1 MCRILILDDDGEFGS
16 NLAWM
21 LRNASEEQRYEARD
35 AISFEEALAEAKQA
49 ADRGRPYDV
58 FLIDQRLGPG
68 LSGIEVMQVLKRIC
82 PQSET
87 IIFTGMEDPEEG
99 LHAYKAGAFRYLPKP
114 FKTEELLHIL
124 ESLSQY
130 QKIQRE
136 REWLQVFSE
145 IAERVLGCST
155 YQQASSIIAQEALRL
170 GFQRARLLAY
180 SPGDLDDL
188 IGLSQA
194 GIDQIEGFEGFHFSS
209 ASSPYLSQAMF
220 SRETRIFYGR
230 EYGSGMMERAYGKVF
245 VPPVG
250 EWVVLPLW
258 IGESLNGLMVLENT
272 TADRQIYEE
281 ERRQLQ
287 LFARLVAG
295 NLERTR
301 LYEQEWKN
309 TQRLDLLQRAS
320 VELLNIANQDE
331 ETFWLTLL
339 TLATANYALAF
350 NRAWVFL
357 AEAGNTRLRGKIG
370 IGNVDKSVAH
380 QSWEIDDSEGMD
392 FDGFLASLH
401 SGTVRHTP
409 LEDLTRDFVIE
420 LDSDTAF
427 SNVLSQG
434 KRRVILAENLDKKLP
449 FTFRSQFAPGACA
462 ILPFRAGKSV
472 IGLVVVDNKHDGK
485 PITEALLNR
494 LETFMN
500 IAGLVWQNL
509 SQRKQREALLEAA
522 HVILGKA
529 SQQPLKETIGK
540 ICESARTV
548 TGADLVVVYPLKS
561 GGEPYIYDVQNIARA
576 GQFILGKIKEKPRQI
591 GVSASILR
599 SGTIVVEDISRENS
613 ARSTGGLARHPFI
626 QREGIHAL
634 IGTPIRGIEKGEEL
648 GVLYLNYRSP
658 QSFTTQDVI
667 QAESFANLVSIAIL
681 NARQAEEARQNL
693 SEALTRGQASQ
704 RELIILRRVLTAAL
718 VNSSELEVI
727 KTLMT
732 NVRQVLDRPDLNPAL
747 ILRKWETATLDDEPL
762 EKYISYHLNSEGG
775 LTEEDLSGEFDIS
788 VRRAFSGGHQRTIKF
803 NRNLFVPI
811 SIGETAIGVLYVR
824 LGNTT
829 FVREYEDVLGRFA
842 SVAGL
847 ALDNIRRQ
855 EHLRSVL
862 QAAKVVT
869 APINLGQTFEAI
881 VRTVRQVS
889 PDLSVLTLWY
899 SDPESGRIK
908 AGVTFGVRG
917 EVKLEVEEPPA
928 TSIVWKV
935 MSEAWP
941 VWCDRVSRHPL
952 LSGRFAREE
961 EIVSAAAFPLRADDE
976 EVGAMFFNYRRLHIF
991 TPEEKTIFTILA
1003 EVVATSIRE
1012 AVHIEVIRRESLRL
1026 DAALKTSE
1034 AIGTAL
1040 DLNQLLQKVLA
1051 SLVSS
1056 FKDTTPCVFIFNR
1069 DDGLLEFAP
1078 ASMEFYH
1085 IEDPEFKHLRGLQ
1098 LNGRSIACRVARR
1111 ALQDRIVVCE
1121 NIPVVND
1128 DPDYFPLIY
1137 STKAELSIS
1146 LVSNR
1151 ELLGV
1156 LVLERSGANKF
1167 DQDDEELAR
1176 AVAQQISVAIDR
1188 AQQSARLNFSR
1199 SVATITAWAADIAH
1213 EVNREVGTIRSCAYL
1228 IREKATSPDEVQ
1240 KYADMI
1246 EESAASLSLTSS
1258 RQPEPQPI
1266 TLDAFITHWVTEFVK
1281 KRKEKVDVK
1290 FDLHCQGVTLYSDP
1304 IFLQRTLRHLTR
1316 NAAQAMNKEPERRL
1330 VVRTAL
1336 TENNMVEIV
1345 FEDSGPGVDIKVR
1358 PEILQQPVSTK
1369 GYPGGYGLLLARQ
1382 MVEDLGGTIRLMPSR
1397 PETGAIFSIKL
1408 PLNPSDQAA
1417 WVEEAEISL

>member
-1 MCRILILDDDGEFGS
+1 MCRILILDDDSEFGS
-16 NLAWM
+16 SLAWT
-21 LRNASEEQRYEARD
+21 LRNANEEQRYEARD
-35 AISFEEALAEAKQA
+35 AVNFEEALSEAKKA
-49 ADRGRPYDV
+49 SDRSRPFDV

-68 LSGIEVMQVLKRIC
+68 LSGIEVMEILKRIC

-99 LHAYKAGAFRYLPKP
+99 LRAYKAGAFRYLPKP

-124 ESLSQY
+124 DSLSQY
-130 QKIQRE
+130 RKIQRE

-145 IAERVLGCST
+145 IAERVLSCST

-170 GFQRARLLAY
+170 GFQRARLYAC
-180 SPGDLDDL
+180 SPANPDDL
-188 IGLSQA
+188 TGLSQA
-194 GIDQIEGFEGFHFSS
+194 GINQVESFEGFHFSS
-209 ASSPYLSQAMF
+209 ASSPYLSQAML
-220 SRETRIFYGR
+220 SHEVRIFFGR
-230 EYGSGMMERAYGKVF
+230 EFGSGMMESAYGNAF
-245 VPPVG
+245 IPPVG

-258 IGESLNGLMVLENT
+258 IGEKLNGLMVLENT
-272 TADRQIYEE
+272 TNDRQIHEE

-287 LFARLVAG
+287 LFTRLVSG

-301 LYEQEWKN
+301 LYEREWKN

-320 VELLNIANQDE
+320 VELLNVANQDE
-331 ETFWLTLL
+331 EKFWLTLL

-370 IGNVDKSVAH
+370 IGNVEKSLAH
-380 QSWEIDDSEGMD
+380 QSWELDESEDMD
-392 FDGFLASLH
+392 FDGFLVSLH
-401 SGTVRHTP
+401 NSTVRHTP

-420 LDSDTAF
+420 LDGTTAF
-427 SNVLSQG
+427 SSVLSQG
-434 KRRVILAENLDKKLP
+434 NRQVILAEDLNKNLP
-449 FTFRSQFAPGACA
+449 FAFQSRFGPGVCA
-462 ILPFRAGKSV
+462 VLPFRAGKSV

-485 PITEALLNR
+485 PISGALLNR

-529 SQQPLKETIGK
+529 SQQPLKETISK

-561 GGEPYIYDVQNIARA
+561 GGEPYIYDVKNIARA
-576 GQFILGKIKEKPRQI
+576 GQFIQGKIKEKPRQT

-599 SGTIVVEDISRENS
+599 SGTLVVEDVSQENS
-613 ARSTGGLARHPFI
+613 AKGTGWLDRHPFI

-648 GVLYLNYRSP
+648 GVLYLNFHSS
-658 QSFTTQDVI
+658 QSFTTQDII
-667 QAESFANLVSIAIL
+667 QAETFANLVSIAIL
-681 NARQAEEARQNL
+681 NARQAEEVRQSL
-693 SEALTRGQASQ
+693 SEALIRGQASQ

-718 VNSSELEVI
+718 VNGSEPEVI
-727 KTLMT
+727 KTLLT
-732 NVRQVLDRPDLNPAL
+732 NVRQVLNRPDLNPAL
-747 ILRKWETATLDDEPL
+747 ILRKWEAASLDDEPL
-762 EKYISYHLNSEGG
+762 EKYISYSLNSEGV
-775 LTEEDLSGEFDIS
+775 LTQEDSSDENGVL
-788 VRRAFSGGHQRTIKF
+788 VRRALSGIHQRTTKSE
-803 NRNLFVPI
+803 RKLFVPI
-811 SIGETAIGVLYVR
+811 RIGETAIGVLYVR
-824 LGNTT
+824 LGNTA
-829 FVREYEDVLGRFA
+829 FVRESEDVLGRFA

-855 EHLRSVL
+855 EHLLSVL
-862 QAAKVVT
+862 QATKVVT
-869 APINLGQTFEAI
+869 APINLVQTFEAI

-899 SDPESGRIK
+899 SDPESERIK
-908 AGVTFGVRG
+908 SGIYFGLRG
-917 EVKLEVEEPPA
+917 EIKPEVEEPPA

-935 MSEAWP
+935 MSEPGP
-941 VWCDRVSRHPL
+941 VWCDKVRRHPL
-952 LSGRFAREE
+952 LSGRFARDEG
-961 EIVSAAAFPLRADDE
+961 IISAAAFPLRADGE
-976 EVGAMFFNYRRLHIF
+976 EVGAMFFNYRRMHLF
-991 TPEEKTIFTILA
+991 TLEEKTIFTILA

-1012 AVHIEVIRRESLRL
+1012 AVHLEAIRRKTLRL

-1056 FKDTTPCVFIFNR
+1056 FKDTTPCVFIYNK
-1069 DDGLLEFAP
+1069 DDSLLEFAP

-1085 IEDPEFKHLRGLQ
+1085 IEDPEFSDLRALQ
-1098 LNGRSIACRVARR
+1098 LNGSSIASRVARR
-1111 ALQDRIVVCE
+1111 ALQERKVVCE
-1121 NIPVVND
+1121 NILDVYN

-1146 LVSNR
+1146 LVSNS

-1156 LVLERSGANKF
+1156 LVLERSGAHKF

-1213 EVNREVGTIRSCAYL
+1213 EVNREVGTIRNCAYL
-1228 IREKATSPDEVQ
+1228 IREKAIYPDEIQ

-1246 EESAASLSLTSS
+1246 EESAASLSLASS

-1266 TLDAFITHWVTEFVK
+1266 TLDAAITHWVTEFVK

-1290 FDLHCQGVTLYSDP
+1290 FDLHCGDVTLYGDP

-1316 NAAQAMNKEPERRL
+1316 NAAQAMDKEQERQL
-1330 VVRTAL
+1330 VVHTFLA
-1336 TENNMVEIV
+1336 ENNSVEII
-1345 FEDSGPGVDIKVR
+1345 FEDSGPGVDVRVR

-1382 MVEDLGGTIRLMPSR
+1382 MVEDMGGTIRLMPSH
-1397 PETGAIFSIKL
+1397 PGTGAIFSIKL
-1408 PLNPSDQAA
+1408 PLNPGNQNA
-1417 WVEEAEISL
+1417 WVEEAVISL